1 VFIDRDYWVVEGR
14 KCKSARFFAV
24 SFLHFLEL
32 PVTLGSTQKL
42 RLEKYNSAAITR
54 FSTLQLN
61 FSHFD
66 GVFSLFMGNEQVF
79 GAYFDNFLPLSPRK
93 SGVHTFLQK
102 SHQLFY
108 RSFSF

>member
-1 VFIDRDYWVVEGR
+1 MFIFRLFSYY
-14 KCKSARFFAV
+14 FFAV
-24 SFLHFLEL
+24 FPLIIHVTPLQKGISIRQKPKTLMTLLQLLDFLH
-32 PVTLGSTQKL
+32 
-42 RLEKYNSAAITR
+42 
-54 FSTLQLN
+54 LQLI

-102 SHQLFY
+102 SL
-108 RSFSF
+108 

>member
-1 VFIDRDYWVVEGR
+1 MTLLQLLV
-14 KCKSARFFAV
+14 
-24 SFLHFLEL
+24 FLH
-32 PVTLGSTQKL
+32 
-42 RLEKYNSAAITR
+42 
-54 FSTLQLN
+54 LQLI

-102 SHQLFY
+102 SHMSLRKLLLIGRGSGVDNLVSPEKHNQ
-108 RSFSF
+108 